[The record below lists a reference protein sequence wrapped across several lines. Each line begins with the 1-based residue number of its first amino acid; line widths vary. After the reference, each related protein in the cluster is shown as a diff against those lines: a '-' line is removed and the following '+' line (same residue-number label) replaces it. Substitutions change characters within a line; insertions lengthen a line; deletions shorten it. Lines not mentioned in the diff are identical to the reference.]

1 MVGKKSMAFFLHGHN
16 QSDGG
21 SNAGTLFSQ
30 YRTKKIC
37 RPFWSGSTKM
47 VGLDQNGRQREGSV
61 RVYTVNF
68 VNAILAGIL

>member
-1 MVGKKSMAFFLHGHN
+1 M
-16 QSDGG
+16 GG
-21 SNAGTLFSQ
+21 VTQALCFSNTAQ
-30 YRTKKIC
+30 KIFVDHFGRA

-61 RVYTVNF
+61 RVYTVHF